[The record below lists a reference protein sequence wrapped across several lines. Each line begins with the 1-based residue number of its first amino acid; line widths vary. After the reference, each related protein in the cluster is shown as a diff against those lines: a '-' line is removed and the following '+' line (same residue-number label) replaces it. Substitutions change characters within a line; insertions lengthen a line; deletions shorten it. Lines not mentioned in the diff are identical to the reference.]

1 LPLLFYLCQLLLA
14 PQDIVDVKD
23 SKHIPIMDE
32 NINKLFQTPKEEYID
47 GVLNYLLIKKE
58 DLTDSEKE
66 IINYSFSVLKERLE
80 DIKLLNDEVVRL
92 NIELANLKSY
102 NDDKDY

>member
-1 LPLLFYLCQLLLA
+1 MEKNFL
-14 PQDIVDVKD
+14 
-23 SKHIPIMDE
+23 
-32 NINKLFQTPKEEYID
+32 KLFKPPKEEYID
-47 GVLNYLLIKKE
+47 GVLNYLLIKRE

-102 NDDKDY
+102 NDDKDYNYDND

>member
-1 LPLLFYLCQLLLA
+1 
-14 PQDIVDVKD
+14 
-23 SKHIPIMDE
+23 MDT
-32 NINKLFQTPKEEYID
+32 NFDRIFKTPKEKYTEGI
-47 GVLNYLLIKKE
+47 LNYLLIKKE
-58 DLTDSEKE
+58 DLTETEKE
-66 IINYSFSVLKERLE
+66 IIDYSFSVLKERLE

>member
-1 LPLLFYLCQLLLA
+1 
-14 PQDIVDVKD
+14 
-23 SKHIPIMDE
+23 MDE
-32 NINKLFQTPKEEYID
+32 NFAKLLKTPKQKYIE
-47 GVLNYLLIKKE
+47 GVLSHLLIKEE
-58 DLTDSEKE
+58 DLTETEKE
-66 IINYSFSVLKERLE
+66 IIDYSFRLLKERLE

>member
-1 LPLLFYLCQLLLA
+1 MTNDDLRRL
-14 PQDIVDVKD
+14 IK
-23 SKHIPIMDE
+23 
-32 NINKLFQTPKEEYID
+32 TPKEKYTE

-58 DLTDSEKE
+58 DLTETEKQ
-66 IINYSFSVLKERLE
+66 IIEYSFSVLKERLE
-80 DIKLLNDEVVRL
+80 DIKLLNDEVIRL

>member
-1 LPLLFYLCQLLLA
+1 
-14 PQDIVDVKD
+14 
-23 SKHIPIMDE
+23 MDA
-32 NINKLFQTPKEEYID
+32 NFDRMFKSPKEKYTE
-47 GVLNYLLIKKE
+47 GVLDHLLIKME
-58 DLTDSEKE
+58 DLTDTEKE

-92 NIELANLKSY
+92 NIEIANLKSY

>member
-1 LPLLFYLCQLLLA
+1 
-14 PQDIVDVKD
+14 
-23 SKHIPIMDE
+23 MDE
-32 NINKLFQTPKEEYID
+32 NINKLFKPPKEEYSD

-80 DIKLLNDEVVRL
+80 DIKLLNDEVNRL

-102 NDDKDY
+102 DDNKDY